1 MAKFTITPPKYL
13 TPEDVDTMSIADNWW
28 QIFEIRENI
37 KNLVAK
43 NNILPDELKDLLP
56 LKSLCNHEKYRE
68 ILERRNTFLERHQV
82 MDANE
87 FAKLF
92 WNDDLQNKEIN
103 NNKVLISGKYNKADI
118 NQWKLWICVFDT
130 FLKQLKETP
139 FFETL
144 IRCSL
149 QRNETNDWWKCLIP
163 FCNDEWKYEEI
174 SDVDIDYLKNSEYK
188 GKFLISDTSLW
199 FNILETLLVKM
210 IWNKKRYSGLA
221 VGFDGNRY
229 LWNTNY
235 DNLKALSIDDLV
247 VATYGLNV
255 KPLRDIFL
263 WENTIKSIW
272 VLNFND
278 EELEWIIKLTKTW
291 IIKLTASVTDGKINN
306 YIKNNIPNYGNKQVI
321 NHDIDGKSNEKT
333 LIERWYPLNVTY
345 QAWPDEEVSI
355 WIAKNL
361 WTTFKI
367 KWTNEWFVPWH
378 AYSIE
383 WIHKKN
389 GETFVTIIN
398 PRYTWKKIDVP
409 LKYIKEFF
417 SIWIYWFDFDNMF
430 VENPKDQKK

>member
-1 MAKFTITPPKYL
+1 MKFTPPTYT
-13 TPEDVDTMSIADNWW
+13 TPEDVDKMSIENNWW
-28 QIFEIRENI
+28 KISEIRENI
-37 KNLVAK
+37 KSLIVK
-43 NNILPDELKDLLP
+43 NSILPQSLDNMLLLKN
-56 LKSLCNHEKYRE
+56 LCNYGKYRE
-68 ILERRNTFLERHQV
+68 FLKRRNAFLENHQV
-82 MDANE
+82 IDANQ

-92 WNDDLQNKEIN
+92 WNENL
-103 NNKVLISGKYNKADI
+103 NNKQIDDNKNLISGKYNKSDI

-144 IRCSL
+144 VRCSL
-149 QRNETNDWWKCLIP
+149 QRNETNDWRKCLIP
-163 FCNDEWKYEEI
+163 FCNNEWLYEEI
-174 SDVDIDYLKNSEYK
+174 SDEDINYLKTSKIWDKE
-188 GKFLISDTSLW
+188 LISDTSLW
-199 FNILETLLVKM
+199 FNIIETILVKM
-210 IWNKKRYSGLA
+210 VWNKEKYPILASGW
-221 VGFDGNRY
+221 GKFRDGSWHY
-229 LWNTNY
+229 E
-235 DNLKALSIDDLV
+235 DLKAMSHEDLKDI
-247 VATYGLNV
+247 TYWINT
-255 KPLRDIFL
+255 KIMRDSFL
-263 WENTIKSIW
+263 WKDTIKSIW
-272 VLNFND
+272 ITDYND

-333 LIERWYPLNVTY
+333 LIERWYPLNITY

-367 KWTNEWFVPWH
+367 KWTKERFVPGH

-383 WIHKKN
+383 WMHKKN

-430 VENPKDQKK
+430 VENPKDQKN